1 MKIKDLIKVLQ
12 ELPQEA
18 DVNFQV
24 GSCEETRN
32 TLAKTQLMNGRA
44 LSVMEVDSIEF
55 FQSFDNGEAEN
66 AGFVDVTLDDTNNSF
81 KEREMAEKE
90 FDEQLTTNN

>member
-1 MKIKDLIKVLQ
+1 MRFG
-12 ELPQEA
+12 P
-18 DVNFQV
+18 
-24 GSCEETRN
+24 G
-32 TLAKTQLMNGRA
+32 G
-44 LSVMEVDSIEF
+44 EV

-90 FDEQLTTNN
+90 FDEQFTN